1 MFNIFKMSHIF
12 AVTSHVLI
20 CVIQRRPCSRF
31 LPKRAWAVALCVMG
45 GRQRLF
51 GGAYI
56 PKRARAVALYAMGY
70 GLAEAGD
77 SIKNQLVGLRL
88 YFKFEHFIQKKT
100 NIMLHMLFHQC

>member
-1 MFNIFKMSHIF
+1 
-12 AVTSHVLI
+12 
-20 CVIQRRPCSRF
+20 
-31 LPKRAWAVALCVMG
+31 MG

-77 SIKNQLVGLRL
+77 SIKNQLVGLHL
-88 YFKFEHFIQKKT
+88 YFKYEHFLQKKRT
-100 NIMLHMLFHQC
+100 